1 MQASLGP
8 RINQL
13 LNLKKGIQRDV
24 RSYSCKH
31 ITKTDKHEKG
41 YSMVLKSKDR
51 AAMTLMSVII
61 SAATFDFSTLNCG
74 IFEGYFCTVCMAVL
88 VLISNIPDTTTE
100 HKLQL
105 CFYTPL

>member
-1 MQASLGP
+1 MRIVERFLSQVKVIHAGFLGATYKP
-8 RINQL
+8 AFK
-13 LNLKKGIQRDV
+13 LKKGIQRDV

-61 SAATFDFSTLNCG
+61 SAATFNFSTLNCG
-74 IFEGYFCTVCMAVL
+74 FLKAIFAQFAWLFWC
-88 VLISNIPDTTTE
+88 
-100 HKLQL
+100 
-105 CFYTPL
+105 